1 MITVKVMQIPGTIR
15 EVALEDDATVS
26 DALSAA
32 EMTVGAG
39 YTLKVDGNEA
49 EVNQSLTNGQNIT
62 ISNSAKGN
70 V

>member
-15 EVALEDDATVS
+15 EVALEDGATVA
-26 DALSAA
+26 DALAA
-32 EMTVGAG
+32 ADMAVGAG
-39 YTLKVDGNEA
+39 YALKVDGNEA
-49 EVNQSLTNGQNIT
+49 DVSYTLTNAQNIT

>member
-32 EMTVGAG
+32 EMTVSAG

-49 EVNQSLTNGQNIT
+49 EVSQPLTNGQNIT